1 MIESGVLEMEGYSVD
16 TYIECQGY
24 EMEVWVRVHSLE
36 NEKKITY
43 DLWIER
49 YVSVHYCLSE
59 FVN

>member
-16 TYIECQGY
+16 TYIECQDY

-49 YVSVHYCLSE
+49 YVSVYNRLSE
-59 FVN
+59 LVN